1 MAITELV
8 FELQLL
14 QGKISG
20 VCDGLHCCYINLL
33 CQENDHNLFAN
44 VKAFVWRE
52 LPLYQPTKSGSIDPA
67 SRYKCC
73 KMIETAPVPAI
84 LKKENQTK

>member
-14 QGKISG
+14 QGKIRG
-20 VCDGLHCCYINLL
+20 VFNRLYCCYSNLL

-44 VKAFVWRE
+44 VKAFVWRQ
-52 LPLYQPTKSGSIDPA
+52 LLLYQPT
-67 SRYKCC
+67 
-73 KMIETAPVPAI
+73 EW
-84 LKKENQTK
+84 